1 MCLPADSQG
10 KGWGLDNFYLFLC
23 VFQYCLDLQT
33 NEQYPHTCDSVE
45 SGPVL
50 EVFVQPFKLWREQHQ
65 GTADNKDKLQTSSW
79 FLRYRVS
86 EALFSVS
93 YSYIHMHFTTA
104 AQMRP
109 VTTQLLNQS

>member
-23 VFQYCLDLQT
+23 IFQYCLDLQT
-33 NEQYPHTCDSVE
+33 NKQYLHTCYSVE

-50 EVFVQPFKLWREQHQ
+50 EVFVQPVKLWREQHQ

-79 FLRYRVS
+79 FLKYHVS

-104 AQMRP
+104 F
-109 VTTQLLNQS
+109 L